1 MVNMMKALVF
11 TAPHTFEYRDVPRP
25 EPAPDEVLVEV
36 KACAICGSDVH
47 GSSGENGRRIP
58 PLVMG
63 HEASGTIA
71 QLGEAV
77 QSWAVG
83 DRVTFDSTEYCGHC
97 WFCTHGMHNLCAQ
110 RRIVGV
116 ACTEYRK
123 NGAMAQ
129 YIAVKARTLYAL
141 PPAVSFEQGCL
152 VEPFAVGMHAV
163 LRSGLAAGQTAAVIG
178 DGTIGL
184 MTLIAAKSQGAQVC
198 ISGHHARPM
207 QLAAQLGALD
217 CAQLPQLTAE
227 RGADVVY
234 DAVGSQSSFTQAMEL
249 VRKGGRIMVIGN
261 HSRTID
267 FPLQR
272 CITEQI
278 DVQFSYSS
286 AGEYPVCLQ
295 AIAEGRADLTGLW
308 QSFPLAEGAQ
318 VFDRLVHRDESLT
331 KAILIP

>member
-25 EPAPDEVLVEV
+25 EPAPDEVLVQV

-83 DRVTFDSTEYCGHC
+83 DRVTFDSTEYCGNC

-141 PPAVSFEQGCL
+141 APTVSFEQGCL

-163 LRSGLAAGQTAAVIG
+163 LRSGLAAGRS
-178 DGTIGL
+178 
-184 MTLIAAKSQGAQVC
+184 AAKPRRAVPSQK
-198 ISGHHARPM
+198 P
-207 QLAAQLGALD
+207 
-217 CAQLPQLTAE
+217 P
-227 RGADVVY
+227 
-234 DAVGSQSSFTQAMEL
+234 
-249 VRKGGRIMVIGN
+249 RKKK
-261 HSRTID
+261 H
-267 FPLQR
+267 
-272 CITEQI
+272 
-278 DVQFSYSS
+278 
-286 AGEYPVCLQ
+286 
-295 AIAEGRADLTGLW
+295 
-308 QSFPLAEGAQ
+308 
-318 VFDRLVHRDESLT
+318 
-331 KAILIP
+331 

>member
-1 MVNMMKALVF
+1 MVDTMKALVF
-11 TAPHTFEYRDVPRP
+11 TAPYTFEYRDVPCP
-25 EPAPDEVLVEV
+25 HPAPDEVLVEV
-36 KACAICGSDVH
+36 KACAVCGSDVH
-47 GSSGENGRRIP
+47 GCSGENGRRIP

-63 HEASGTIA
+63 HEASGIIA
-71 QLGEAV
+71 RLGSAV
-77 QSWAVG
+77 QGWAVG

-129 YIAVKARTLYAL
+129 YIAVKEHTLYAL
-141 PPAVSFEQGCL
+141 PAAVSFEQGCL

-184 MTLIAAKSQGAQVC
+184 MTLVAAKSQGAQVC
-198 ISGHHARPM
+198 ISGHHARPL
-207 QLAAQLGALD
+207 QLAARLGALD
-217 CAQLPQLTAE
+217 AALLPQLTEE
-227 RGADVVY
+227 RGADMVY
-234 DAVGSQSSFTQAMEL
+234 DAVGSQSSFARAMEL

-261 HSRTID
+261 HARTID

-272 CITEQI
+272 CITEQV

-308 QSFPLAEGAQ
+308 QSFSLEEGPG
-318 VFDRLVHRDESLT
+318 VFERLIQRDESLT

>member
-1 MVNMMKALVF
+1 MVNSMKALVF
-11 TAPHTFEYRDVPRP
+11 TAPHTFEYREVPRP
-25 EPAPDEVLVEV
+25 VPEPDEVLVEV
-36 KACAICGSDVH
+36 KACAVCGSDVH
-47 GSSGENGRRIP
+47 GSSGQNGRRIP
-58 PLVMG
+58 PIIMG
-63 HEASGTIA
+63 HEASGVI
-71 QLGEAV
+71 V
-77 QSWAVG
+77 QAGRDVQGWKPG
-83 DRVTFDSTEYCGHC
+83 DRVTFDSTEYCGRC
-97 WFCTHGMHNLCAQ
+97 WFCTHGMHNLCAH

-116 ACTEYRK
+116 ACSEYQK

-141 PPAVSFEQGCL
+141 PEQVSFEQGCL

-163 LRSGLAAGQTAAVIG
+163 LRSGLVSGQTAAVIG

-184 MTLIAAKSQGAQVC
+184 MTLIAAKSRGAQVC
-198 ISGHHARPM
+198 LTGHHTRPM
-207 QLAAQLGALD
+207 QLAGQLGALE
-217 CAQLPQLTAE
+217 CSQLPQLTDG

-234 DAVGSQSSFTQAMEL
+234 DAVGSQSSFAQAMEL
-249 VRKGGRIMVIGN
+249 VRKGGCIMVIGN
-261 HSRTID
+261 HAQNID

-278 DVQFSYSS
+278 NVLFSYSS
-286 AGEYPVCLQ
+286 AGEYPACLQ

-308 QSFPLAEGAQ
+308 QSFPLQEGTQ

>member
-1 MVNMMKALVF
+1 M
-11 TAPHTFEYRDVPRP
+11 
-25 EPAPDEVLVEV
+25 
-36 KACAICGSDVH
+36 
-47 GSSGENGRRIP
+47 
-58 PLVMG
+58 
-63 HEASGTIA
+63 
-71 QLGEAV
+71 
-77 QSWAVG
+77 
-83 DRVTFDSTEYCGHC
+83 
-97 WFCTHGMHNLCAQ
+97 
-110 RRIVGV
+110 
-116 ACTEYRK
+116 
-123 NGAMAQ
+123 
-129 YIAVKARTLYAL
+129 
-141 PPAVSFEQGCL
+141 
-152 VEPFAVGMHAV
+152 GMHAV

-261 HSRTID
+261 HARTID

-286 AGEYPVCLQ
+286 AGEYPSACRPCRGPRRPDRPV
-295 AIAEGRADLTGLW
+295 A
-308 QSFPLAEGAQ
+308 SFPLAEGA
-318 VFDRLVHRDESLT
+318 RCSTALCTGT
-331 KAILIP
+331 KA

>member
-77 QSWAVG
+77 QGWAVG

-141 PPAVSFEQGCL
+141 SPTVSFEQGCL

-184 MTLIAAKSQGAQVC
+184 MTLIAAKSEGAQVC
-198 ISGHHARPM
+198 ISGHHTRPM

-217 CAQLPQLTAE
+217 WPWSWCA
-227 RGADVVY
+227 RAD
-234 DAVGSQSSFTQAMEL
+234 ASW
-249 VRKGGRIMVIGN
+249 
-261 HSRTID
+261 
-267 FPLQR
+267 
-272 CITEQI
+272 
-278 DVQFSYSS
+278 SS
-286 AGEYPVCLQ
+286 ATMPGPSTSRCSAASPSRSMCSS
-295 AIAEGRADLTGLW
+295 AIPPPGSTRSACRPLPRAA
-308 QSFPLAEGAQ
+308 PA
-318 VFDRLVHRDESLT
+318 
-331 KAILIP
+331 

>member
-141 PPAVSFEQGCL
+141 PPTVSFEQGCL
-152 VEPFAVGMHAV
+152 VGPFSVGMHAV
-163 LRSGLAAGQTAAVIG
+163 LRAALPRADRCRDRGRS
-178 DGTIGL
+178 IGL
-184 MTLIAAKSQGAQVC
+184 
-198 ISGHHARPM
+198 
-207 QLAAQLGALD
+207 
-217 CAQLPQLTAE
+217 
-227 RGADVVY
+227 
-234 DAVGSQSSFTQAMEL
+234 
-249 VRKGGRIMVIGN
+249 
-261 HSRTID
+261 
-267 FPLQR
+267 
-272 CITEQI
+272 
-278 DVQFSYSS
+278 
-286 AGEYPVCLQ
+286 
-295 AIAEGRADLTGLW
+295 
-308 QSFPLAEGAQ
+308 
-318 VFDRLVHRDESLT
+318 
-331 KAILIP
+331 

>member
-77 QSWAVG
+77 QGWAVG

-141 PPAVSFEQGCL
+141 PPTVSFEQGCL

-227 RGADVVY
+227 RGARC
-234 DAVGSQSSFTQAMEL
+234 G
-249 VRKGGRIMVIGN
+249 VRCRRFPKLLYTGHGAGAQGRTHHG
-261 HSRTID
+261 HWQPRRTID

-295 AIAEGRADLTGLW
+295 AIAEGRAGLTGLW

-331 KAILIP
+331 KAVLIP

>member
-198 ISGHHARPM
+198 ISGHH
-207 QLAAQLGALD
+207 
-217 CAQLPQLTAE
+217 T
-227 RGADVVY
+227 
-234 DAVGSQSSFTQAMEL
+234 
-249 VRKGGRIMVIGN
+249 
-261 HSRTID
+261 RTID

-286 AGEYPVCLQ
+286 AGEYQVCLQ

-318 VFDRLVHRDESLT
+318 VFDLLVHRDESLT

>member
-1 MVNMMKALVF
+1 
-11 TAPHTFEYRDVPRP
+11 
-25 EPAPDEVLVEV
+25 
-36 KACAICGSDVH
+36 
-47 GSSGENGRRIP
+47 
-58 PLVMG
+58 
-63 HEASGTIA
+63 
-71 QLGEAV
+71 
-77 QSWAVG
+77 
-83 DRVTFDSTEYCGHC
+83 
-97 WFCTHGMHNLCAQ
+97 
-110 RRIVGV
+110 
-116 ACTEYRK
+116 
-123 NGAMAQ
+123 MAQ

-141 PPAVSFEQGCL
+141 PPTVSFEQGCL

-261 HSRTID
+261 HARTID

>member
-1 MVNMMKALVF
+1 
-11 TAPHTFEYRDVPRP
+11 
-25 EPAPDEVLVEV
+25 
-36 KACAICGSDVH
+36 
-47 GSSGENGRRIP
+47 
-58 PLVMG
+58 
-63 HEASGTIA
+63 
-71 QLGEAV
+71 
-77 QSWAVG
+77 
-83 DRVTFDSTEYCGHC
+83 
-97 WFCTHGMHNLCAQ
+97 MHNLCAQ

-152 VEPFAVGMHAV
+152 VEPFAVGMHA
-163 LRSGLAAGQTAAVIG
+163 
-178 DGTIGL
+178 
-184 MTLIAAKSQGAQVC
+184 
-198 ISGHHARPM
+198 
-207 QLAAQLGALD
+207 
-217 CAQLPQLTAE
+217 
-227 RGADVVY
+227 
-234 DAVGSQSSFTQAMEL
+234 
-249 VRKGGRIMVIGN
+249 
-261 HSRTID
+261 RTID

-318 VFDRLVHRDESLT
+318 VFDLLVHRDESLT
-331 KAILIP
+331 KAVLIP

>member
-77 QSWAVG
+77 QGWAVG

-141 PPAVSFEQGCL
+141 PPTVSFEQGCL

-163 LRSGLAAGQTAAVIG
+163 LRSGLATGQTAAVIG
-178 DGTIGL
+178 DGT
-184 MTLIAAKSQGAQVC
+184 
-198 ISGHHARPM
+198 
-207 QLAAQLGALD
+207 
-217 CAQLPQLTAE
+217 
-227 RGADVVY
+227 
-234 DAVGSQSSFTQAMEL
+234 AVD
-249 VRKGGRIMVIGN
+249 I
-261 HSRTID
+261 
-267 FPLQR
+267 
-272 CITEQI
+272 
-278 DVQFSYSS
+278 
-286 AGEYPVCLQ
+286 
-295 AIAEGRADLTGLW
+295 
-308 QSFPLAEGAQ
+308 
-318 VFDRLVHRDESLT
+318 VFDEIIDEVVHLRRSVQQAVFRMQMQMYKIRHNSFVVSPYSFFSRSARIRGKFLLSFSADG
-331 KAILIP
+331 

>member
-1 MVNMMKALVF
+1 
-11 TAPHTFEYRDVPRP
+11 
-25 EPAPDEVLVEV
+25 
-36 KACAICGSDVH
+36 
-47 GSSGENGRRIP
+47 
-58 PLVMG
+58 
-63 HEASGTIA
+63 
-71 QLGEAV
+71 
-77 QSWAVG
+77 
-83 DRVTFDSTEYCGHC
+83 
-97 WFCTHGMHNLCAQ
+97 
-110 RRIVGV
+110 
-116 ACTEYRK
+116 
-123 NGAMAQ
+123 MAQ

-198 ISGHHARPM
+198 ISGHHTRPM

-261 HSRTID
+261 HTRTID

-286 AGEYPVCLQ
+286 AGEYPVGQRKALPQAGQVGAALGNGLQ
-295 AIAEGRADLTGLW
+295 ADRVLPGGGIAFRWPRVRRCSTALYTG
-308 QSFPLAEGAQ
+308 
-318 VFDRLVHRDESLT
+318 T
-331 KAILIP
+331 KA

>member
-1 MVNMMKALVF
+1 
-11 TAPHTFEYRDVPRP
+11 
-25 EPAPDEVLVEV
+25 
-36 KACAICGSDVH
+36 
-47 GSSGENGRRIP
+47 
-58 PLVMG
+58 
-63 HEASGTIA
+63 
-71 QLGEAV
+71 
-77 QSWAVG
+77 
-83 DRVTFDSTEYCGHC
+83 
-97 WFCTHGMHNLCAQ
+97 
-110 RRIVGV
+110 
-116 ACTEYRK
+116 
-123 NGAMAQ
+123 MAQ

-141 PPAVSFEQGCL
+141 PPTVSFEQGCL

-163 LRSGLAAGQTAAVIG
+163 LRSGLVAGQTAAVIG

-198 ISGHHARPM
+198 ISGHHTRPM

-261 HSRTID
+261 HARTID

-331 KAILIP
+331 KAVLIP

>member
-83 DRVTFDSTEYCGHC
+83 DRVTFDSTEYCGYC

-129 YIAVKARTLYAL
+129 YIAVRPALCMPCRPPSALSRAALWSRLPWECTPCCAAAL
-141 PPAVSFEQGCL
+141 PPG
-152 VEPFAVGMHAV
+152 
-163 LRSGLAAGQTAAVIG
+163 
-178 DGTIGL
+178 
-184 MTLIAAKSQGAQVC
+184 
-198 ISGHHARPM
+198 RP
-207 QLAAQLGALD
+207 
-217 CAQLPQLTAE
+217 LP
-227 RGADVVY
+227 
-234 DAVGSQSSFTQAMEL
+234 
-249 VRKGGRIMVIGN
+249 
-261 HSRTID
+261 
-267 FPLQR
+267 
-272 CITEQI
+272 
-278 DVQFSYSS
+278 
-286 AGEYPVCLQ
+286 
-295 AIAEGRADLTGLW
+295 
-308 QSFPLAEGAQ
+308 
-318 VFDRLVHRDESLT
+318 
-331 KAILIP
+331 

>member
-11 TAPHTFEYRDVPRP
+11 TAPHTFEYRDVPCPVP
-25 EPAPDEVLVEV
+25 EPDEVLVEV

-47 GSSGENGRRIP
+47 GSSGQNGRRIP
-58 PLVMG
+58 PIIMG
-63 HEASGTIA
+63 HEASGVIVQAGSTA
-71 QLGEAV
+71 QR
-77 QSWAVG
+77 WKPG
-83 DRVTFDSTEYCGHC
+83 DRVTFDSTEYCGQC
-97 WFCTHGMHNLCAQ
+97 WFCTHGMHNLCAH

-116 ACTEYRK
+116 ACSEYRK

-141 PPAVSFEQGCL
+141 PEQVSFEQGCL

-163 LRSGLAAGQTAAVIG
+163 LRSGLASGQTAAVIG

-198 ISGHHARPM
+198 LAGHHAQPM
-207 QLAAQLGALD
+207 KLAAQLGALD
-217 CAQLPQLTAE
+217 CSQLPQLTDG

-234 DAVGSQSSFTQAMEL
+234 DAVGSQSSFAQAMEL

-261 HSRTID
+261 HAQTID

-278 DVQFSYSS
+278 DVLFSYSS
-286 AGEYPVCLQ
+286 AGEYPACLQ

-308 QSFPLAEGAQ
+308 QSFPLKDGPQ
-318 VFDRLVHRDESLT
+318 VFDRLVHRDERLT

>member
-11 TAPHTFEYRDVPRP
+11 TAPHTFEYQDVPRP

-83 DRVTFDSTEYCGHC
+83 DRVTFDSTEYCGCC

-141 PPAVSFEQGCL
+141 PPTVSFEQGCL

-178 DGTIGL
+178 DGTHWPDDPDCRKKSGRTGL
-184 MTLIAAKSQGAQVC
+184 HKRPPRPAHAAGRTAGCTGLRSAAAAHRRARCRCGVRCRRFPKLLYTGHGAGAQGRTHH
-198 ISGHHARPM
+198 GHWQPR
-207 QLAAQLGALD
+207 
-217 CAQLPQLTAE
+217 
-227 RGADVVY
+227 
-234 DAVGSQSSFTQAMEL
+234 
-249 VRKGGRIMVIGN
+249 
-261 HSRTID
+261 RTID

-295 AIAEGRADLTGLW
+295 AIAEGRAGLTGLW

-331 KAILIP
+331 KAVLIP

>member
-141 PPAVSFEQGCL
+141 PPTVSFEQGCL

-163 LRSGLAAGQTAAVIG
+163 LRSGLATGQTAAVIG

-198 ISGHHARPM
+198 ISGHHA
-207 QLAAQLGALD
+207 
-217 CAQLPQLTAE
+217 
-227 RGADVVY
+227 
-234 DAVGSQSSFTQAMEL
+234 
-249 VRKGGRIMVIGN
+249 
-261 HSRTID
+261 RTID

-295 AIAEGRADLTGLW
+295 AIAEGRAGLTGLW

-331 KAILIP
+331 KAVLIP

>member
-83 DRVTFDSTEYCGHC
+83 DRVTFDFTEYCGHC

-123 NGAMAQ
+123 NGAMSQ

-141 PPAVSFEQGCL
+141 PPTVSFEQGCL

-163 LRSGLAAGQTAAVIG
+163 LRSGLAAGQSAVPMWCTMPSVPKAPLHRPWSWCARADASWSLATTPGPSTSRCSAA
-178 DGTIGL
+178 
-184 MTLIAAKSQGAQVC
+184 S
-198 ISGHHARPM
+198 P
-207 QLAAQLGALD
+207 
-217 CAQLPQLTAE
+217 
-227 RGADVVY
+227 
-234 DAVGSQSSFTQAMEL
+234 
-249 VRKGGRIMVIGN
+249 
-261 HSRTID
+261 SRSI
-267 FPLQR
+267 
-272 CITEQI
+272 C
-278 DVQFSYSS
+278 SS
-286 AGEYPVCLQ
+286 AIPPPGSTRSACRPLP
-295 AIAEGRADLTGLW
+295 RAA
-308 QSFPLAEGAQ
+308 PA
-318 VFDRLVHRDESLT
+318 
-331 KAILIP
+331 

>member
-141 PPAVSFEQGCL
+141 PPTVSFEQGCL

-198 ISGHHARPM
+198 ISGHHAR
-207 QLAAQLGALD
+207 
-217 CAQLPQLTAE
+217 
-227 RGADVVY
+227 
-234 DAVGSQSSFTQAMEL
+234 
-249 VRKGGRIMVIGN
+249 
-261 HSRTID
+261 TID

-295 AIAEGRADLTGLW
+295 AIAEGRAGLTGLW

-331 KAILIP
+331 KAVLIP